1 MMSPSRNRKSHRL
14 DRVALVHALLTW
26 ALLVVLMAPALAF
39 ERQPVPPV
47 GDETRAEEESHDEGS
62 LLELIARLVNFG
74 ILAGLVI
81 YVAKSPILTYLRER
95 RDQLR
100 ADLVHAAQLRKT
112 ANEQIADIDSRLTEL
127 PGELE
132 ALHTQGAAEIAAE
145 ETRIGKEAATA
156 RERVLEQTRRELDLQ
171 VRVARDELR
180 VRAAELATAIA
191 RTRIT
196 ERMTPAEQERLLD
209 RYVDQLANS
218 EGGS

>member
-1 MMSPSRNRKSHRL
+1 MMSPSRDGKSHRL
-14 DRVALVHALLTW
+14 DRFALVHALLTW
-26 ALLVVLMAPALAF
+26 ALLAVLMAPALAF
-39 ERQPVPPV
+39 ERQPGPPV
-47 GDETRAEEESHDEGS
+47 GDETHAEGESHDEGS

-74 ILAGLVI
+74 ILTGLVI

-112 ANEQIADIDSRLTEL
+112 ANEQIANIDRRLAEL

-132 ALHTQGAAEIAAE
+132 ALQTQGAAEIAAK

-156 RERVLEQTRRELDLQ
+156 RERVLEQTRREFDLQ

-180 VRAAELATAIA
+180 LRAAELATAIA

-196 ERMTPAEQERLLD
+196 ERMTPVEQERLLD
-209 RYVDQLANS
+209 RYVDQLAHP
-218 EGGS
+218 EGRS